1 VRGTRGGITRR
12 LAAVTAL
19 AGLAA
24 VVGLGAADAG
34 TVEGPATVTRE
45 AYFTNPLTQAT
56 PPVLR
61 NGFPPATA
69 CLVAGLLGVPQVCG
83 TEVQQL
89 GSLLGLSD
97 GLPILITPDGDLAQP
112 VVLPGTTPVGM
123 IAGQQRYASLVA
135 LGLPT
140 VPAGEQIGTFDL
152 VLHQDGLNFAIESP
166 ATRDLVLQIVGQLEV
181 QDPQKVADAVTRA
194 LSGEVPIVT
203 DTVTGIEACP
213 ITEAWQAGPAQ
224 GASLDGI
231 RIPAVDCQIGT
242 TGVYDAAAKTW
253 TFDLS
258 FAAQAWTVGTDGK
271 KLDNQGVLL
280 RPVGAPNLAYGDP
293 DLSTNWLVS
302 LATSTAAEGLRPAVR
317 YTTAPAA
324 DAGGTGG
331 VDLGGTTGSVDLP
344 TFDSGPPLDLGA
356 IGSTPPQASTLGA
369 IRAGYAA
376 RHHTG
381 GKGHTPGW
389 VWLALPLGLLGA
401 VVFGQSLVAAPAS
414 HRRRPG
420 ALTRLTDPSH
430 PRR

>member
-1 VRGTRGGITRR
+1 
-12 LAAVTAL
+12 LAAL
-19 AGLAA
+19 AG

-56 PPVLR
+56 PPLLR

-140 VPAGEQIGTFDL
+140 LPAGEQLGSFEL
-152 VLHQDGLNFAIESP
+152 VLHQDGVNFAIESP
-166 ATRDLVLQIVGQLEV
+166 ALRDLVLQVVGQLEV
-181 QDPQKVADAVTRA
+181 QDPQKVLDAVTRA
-194 LSGEVPIVT
+194 VSGAVPIVT

-213 ITEAWQAGPAQ
+213 ITQPWQAGPAQ

-242 TGVYDAAAKTW
+242 TGVYDAAAHTW

-258 FAAQAWTVGTDGK
+258 FAAQAWTTGTDGK

-293 DLSTNWLVS
+293 DVSTNWLVS

-317 YTTAPAA
+317 YTTAPASSA
-324 DAGGTGG
+324 AGDTGG
-331 VDLGGTTGSVDLP
+331 ADLGGTTGSVDLP
-344 TFDSGPPLDLGA
+344 SFLPGESVDLGS
-356 IGSTPPQASTLGA
+356 IGGNAPQGSTLGA
-369 IRAGYAA
+369 IRARYAA
-376 RHHTG
+376 QHHTG

-389 VWLALPLGLLGA
+389 VWLALPLGLIGA
-401 VVFGQSLVAAPAS
+401 AIFGQSLVAAPAS
-414 HRRRPG
+414 ARRRPG
-420 ALTRLTDPSH
+420 ALSRLTDPSH
-430 PRR
+430 PRE